1 RRADRAWRDRYG
13 ARTASWR
20 PPDTRGWILSAATL
34 GTRVSRVK
42 PTGRPRKQ
50 PNGRPP
56 RGARQMTLHERTLNR
71 PPRLPRTAA
80 LVARVGLALT
90 LAGAL
95 SLLLSGVGARW
106 DWWDYRTG
114 FLLLRWTLYAG
125 LVVIVVALTGL

>member
-1 RRADRAWRDRYG
+1 
-13 ARTASWR
+13 
-20 PPDTRGWILSAATL
+20 LSAATL
-34 GTRVSRVK
+34 GTPTSAVKRTVARHRKRLSATGGVRGPSGPPQLKSRTEV
-42 PTGRPRKQ
+42 
-50 PNGRPP
+50 NG
-56 RGARQMTLHERTLNR
+56 R

-95 SLLLSGVGARW
+95 SLLLSGVGTRW

-125 LVVIVVALTGL
+125 LVVIVVALTGLVLGL